1 MFSDSLKKHQQDYF
15 PLLGT
20 SFSKENF
27 CPIDLSENCV
37 NLDLE
42 KIQTYAGLEEYIQK
56 ELKKK
61 DAKVGMGGYLEKRV
75 LYQQSSNFKSA
86 AENRNIHLGLDLWSE
101 AGTPIFAPLDGVIH
115 SFQYNEA
122 HLDYGATIIL
132 QHQLEEFVFH
142 TLYGHLNLSSLSN
155 LKKGQVIKKGTP
167 FTAMGKRE
175 ENGGWVPHLHF
186 QIIEDMM
193 GMEGDFP
200 GVTSERLLS
209 QYSKNCPDPGVFIS
223 W

>member
-193 GMEGDFP
+193 GMKGDFP